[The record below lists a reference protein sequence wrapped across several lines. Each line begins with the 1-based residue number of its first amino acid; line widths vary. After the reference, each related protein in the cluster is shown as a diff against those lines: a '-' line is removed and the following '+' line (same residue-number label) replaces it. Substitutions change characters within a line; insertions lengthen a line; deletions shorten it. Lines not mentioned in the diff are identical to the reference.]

1 MARRAE
7 CRLPDGNG
15 VLTEDNM
22 KPLLAAL
29 IAVLAFV
36 TRANAQPV
44 ADHLKC
50 YKVNDPQAKTKYT
63 ADLDV
68 VSGTEGG
75 ISEPGCTIKVPAIM
89 ACVPTVKANVNPTP
103 PGIPDQ
109 GTPNSFF
116 CYKVK
121 CQAVARPALNGT
133 AMSDGSTWA
142 SMRGLRI

>member
-7 CRLPDGNG
+7 RRLPDGNG

-50 YKVNDPQAKTKYT
+50 YKVNDPQAETKYT

-75 ISEPGCTIKVPAIM
+75 ISEAGHIIRVPAIM
-89 ACVPTVKANVNPTP
+89 WCDPTVKATVNPTP
-103 PGIPDQ
+103 PRTPD
-109 GTPNSFF
+109 
-116 CYKVK
+116 
-121 CQAVARPALNGT
+121 
-133 AMSDGSTWA
+133 
-142 SMRGLRI
+142 